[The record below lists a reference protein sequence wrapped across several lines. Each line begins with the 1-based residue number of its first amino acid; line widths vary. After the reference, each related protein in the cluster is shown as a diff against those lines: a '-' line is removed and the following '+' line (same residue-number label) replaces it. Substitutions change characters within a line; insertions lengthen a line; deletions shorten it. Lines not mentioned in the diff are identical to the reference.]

1 MDISYFD
8 NAATTFPKPEVVYAT
23 MDTFYR
29 TCGVNVGR
37 GQHKLAF
44 TASSIVDETRKQ
56 LLNLFKANNKKVVF
70 TPSATEALN
79 LVLRGISLS
88 KNSHVYVTPLEHNAV
103 TRVLHYLGCQVHL
116 LDIDTVTLQYDFN
129 QIEKQFQ
136 LATPSAIVMSHAS
149 NVCGLVAPI
158 EELCQLAKKY
168 SAVTIIDMSQT
179 AGLID
184 ANLSSNIY
192 DFAIFAGHKTLY
204 GPFGIAG
211 LIFNP
216 SNKLEP
222 LIYGGTGVDSANQD
236 MPESLPERLEAGS
249 PNILAI
255 SGLHAALNWI
265 EETGIQNIYKK
276 EQENCEKLL
285 ALLGNYRNVRIL
297 ANNTNTERIGVIS
310 CVFENYSA
318 DSIGNI
324 LSNMNIAVR
333 TGLHCSPYAHKFLG
347 TFPSGTVRFSV
358 SYFNHDNDFARL
370 KDALDYIEING

>member
-1 MDISYFD
+1 
-8 NAATTFPKPEVVYAT
+8 

-88 KNSHVYVTPLEHNAV
+88 ENSHIYVTPLEHNAV

-116 LDIDTVTLQYDFN
+116 LDIDAVTLQYDFK
-129 QIEKQFQ
+129 QIEKQFES
-136 LATPSAIVMSHAS
+136 AKPSAIVMSHAS

-158 EELCQLAKKY
+158 EELSTLAKKY
-168 SAVTIIDMSQT
+168 SAFTIIDMSQT

-184 ANLSSNIY
+184 VNLSSNIY

-222 LIYGGTGVDSANQD
+222 LIYGGTGVDSATQD
-236 MPESLPERLEAGS
+236 MPDSLPERLEAGS

-255 SGLHAALNWI
+255 SGLNAALKWI
-265 EETGIQNIYKK
+265 EATGIQNIYKK
-276 EQENCEKLL
+276 EQENCEHLL
-285 ALLGNYRNVRIL
+285 TLLGKYRNIRIL
-297 ANNTNTERIGVIS
+297 ANNKGIERIGVIS

-358 SYFNHDNDFARL
+358 SYFNNDNDFARL
-370 KDALDYIEING
+370 KEALEYIEING